1 MLSDSCAETLAWR
14 ILLLSG
20 GAMSAPKYD
29 HLKSNIDELVPD
41 LVALR
46 RDLHEHPE
54 LAFEEVRT
62 SGIVAQRLRTLGLEV
77 QAGVAK
83 TGVVGLLRGG
93 VSSPGAKTIA
103 IRADM
108 DALPI
113 HELNEIDYRS
123 RVDGKMRACGH
134 DGHTS
139 IALAVADILSKRR
152 AELPGN
158 VKFIFQPAEETI
170 GGAEPMVKEGAMEGV
185 DGVIGL
191 HLISD
196 YPIGRVGVRAGAVF
210 ASANRFVLT
219 VRGKGGH
226 AARPEMSVDPIVISA
241 YIITALQT
249 LISRETSPFS
259 PAVITIGVV
268 KAGTAFNIIP
278 ETAELQGTMRAYS
291 KEHREKL
298 IRRISEVASGVASA
312 MGATCAVKVFDGCPP
327 CTNDA
332 AMTEVVQNAAVESVG
347 ADKVDNGEVVMTTGS
362 DDMAYFLN
370 TVPGCYFIV
379 GAKNAEKGA
388 NYPHHHP
395 HFNVDEDAMPIG
407 VEVLT
412 RAALEFF
419 K

>member
-1 MLSDSCAETLAWR
+1 MTTIDQ
-14 ILLLSG
+14 
-20 GAMSAPKYD
+20 
-29 HLKSNIDELVPD
+29 LKSDIDEIVPD
-41 LVALR
+41 MVALR

-62 SGIVAQRLRTLGLEV
+62 SGIVAQRLRALGLEV
-77 QAGVAK
+77 RTGVAK

-93 VSSPGAKTIA
+93 ASQAGAKTIA

-113 HELNEIDYRS
+113 FEMNEIDYRS
-123 RVDGKMRACGH
+123 TVDGKMHACGH
-134 DGHTS
+134 DGHTT

-152 AELPGN
+152 EELTGN

-185 DGVIGL
+185 DSVIGL

-196 YPIGRVGVRAGAVF
+196 YPVGRVGVRSGTVF
-210 ASANRFVLT
+210 ASADKFVAT

-226 AARPEMSVDPIVISA
+226 AAMPETAVDPIVISA

-259 PAVITIGVV
+259 PTVITIGKVQ
-268 KAGTAFNIIP
+268 AGTAFNIIP
-278 ETAELQGTMRAYS
+278 ETAELHGTMRAFS
-291 KEHREKL
+291 QEHREKM
-298 IRRISEVASGVASA
+298 IRRITEVATGIASA
-312 MGATCAVKVFDGCPP
+312 MGGSCEISFFDGCLP
-327 CTNDA
+327 CTNDVT
-332 AMTEVVQNAAVESVG
+332 MTALVNKVAVEAVG
-347 ADKVDNGEVVMTTGS
+347 AENVDNGEEVMTTGS
-362 DDMAYFLN
+362 DDMAYFLKA
-370 TVPGCYFIV
+370 VPGCYFIV
-379 GAKNAEKGA
+379 GANNPAKGA
-388 NYPHHHP
+388 SFPHHHP
-395 HFNVDEDAMPIG
+395 RFNVDEDAMPIG

-412 RAALEFF
+412 RAALEFL